1 MAKKNL
7 QSFFQSDTGRY
18 ATSIF
23 ILGVSIA
30 ACLVLWFIRPANE
43 KKEAVESRKTVTFIE
58 SVDFDGQVSMKVS
71 GVVEPHREIEIAA
84 QVAGLVDEKMADCRA
99 GTYVEADDILLKID
113 SSNYD
118 LTYKRL
124 LAEKSQAEAS
134 IVELEQELEN
144 LDLSLE
150 LASKEFALQ
159 KTDYQ
164 RKVKVG
170 DALSASELDQAM
182 RTLTSAERSL
192 TELRNTRRLAE
203 TRRTRLKT
211 AVQLSEVRLQEA
223 QLNRDRC
230 IIKAP
235 FDGVIVQDPVEDGD
249 YVAAGKTVV
258 IMEDIDKIDVKC
270 NLRFEQLAKMVKYQ
284 VPDSRYLL
292 DPTKAYEL
300 PPTPVQV
307 KRKLPSGEELMWDGM
322 LVRYD
327 GIGVDATTKM
337 IPCRIEVEDPIKMQ
351 AGRPRALV
359 RGMFVNVDIELDIRP
374 DEKESI
380 IELPEV
386 AVHPGDRIWIVENGR
401 LKQRKIKII
410 ERIYEDAEDP
420 EDRLVVVSIDRE
432 ELAEGAQIVDSAL
445 SQPEVGTEVISIPS
459 EKNIKEIHSRMRP
472 DASERGGESQPSSA
486 PAEDLDFRKA
496 QAEPGVVRS

>member
-7 QSFFQSDTGRY
+7 QSFFQSDFGRY
-18 ATSIF
+18 ATSVL
-23 ILGVSIA
+23 ILGGSIGV
-30 ACLVLWFIRPANE
+30 CLGLWFLRPANE
-43 KKEAVESRKTVTFIE
+43 KKEAVESRKTVTVID

-84 QVAGLVDEKMADCRA
+84 QVAGLIDQKMLECRA
-99 GTYVEADDILLKID
+99 GTYVKADATLLHID

-118 LTYKRL
+118 LTYDRL
-124 LAEKSQAEAS
+124 AAEKSQAEAS
-134 IVELEQELEN
+134 INELEQELRN
-144 LDLSLE
+144 LDLSLK
-150 LASKEFALQ
+150 LANKEFDLQ

-182 RTLTSAERSL
+182 RALTSAERSL

-203 TRRTRLKT
+203 TRRTRLQT
-211 AVQLSEVRLQEA
+211 AVQLSDVRLKEA
-223 QLNRDRC
+223 QLNKDRC

-235 FDGVIVQDPVEDGD
+235 FDGVVVQDPVEKGD

-270 NLRFEQLAKMVKYQ
+270 NLRFEQLAKLVKYQ

-300 PPTPVQV
+300 PPTPVRV
-307 KRKLPSGEELMWDGM
+307 KRTLPSGKKLEWDGM

-337 IPCRIEVEDPIKMQ
+337 IPCRIVVDEPIKMQ
-351 AGRPRALV
+351 DGRPRALV

-374 DEKESI
+374 DEDESI

-386 AVHPGDRIWIVENGR
+386 AVHPGDRIWIVEDGK
-401 LKQRKIKII
+401 LGQRKVRII
-410 ERIYEDAEDP
+410 ERIYEDAP
-420 EDRLVVVSIDRE
+420 NPQDRLVVVSIKSD
-432 ELAEGAQIVDSAL
+432 ELSAGAKIVDSAL
-445 SQPEVGTEVISIPS
+445 SQPEVNAEVLTIPS
-459 EKNIKEIHSRMRP
+459 DRNIEEIHSRMRP
-472 DASERGGESQPSSA
+472 PASERGDEIQPSST
-486 PAEDLDFRKA
+486 PAEDLDSRKA
-496 QAEPGVVRS
+496 QSEPGVIRS